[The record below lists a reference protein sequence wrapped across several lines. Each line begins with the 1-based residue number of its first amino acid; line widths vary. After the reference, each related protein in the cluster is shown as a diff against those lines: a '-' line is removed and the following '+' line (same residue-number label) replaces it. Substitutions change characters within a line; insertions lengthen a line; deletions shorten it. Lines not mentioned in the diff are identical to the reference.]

1 MQDVDISIYRN
12 VDQEGESFYIYVHT
26 NRKNPAAMAC
36 VNCLS
41 LEAFKGAQYGFRFSR
56 GQKHACNN
64 LKTRLDRCTG
74 FILKQIVT

>member
-1 MQDVDISIYRN
+1 MLIRREKVFTY
-12 VDQEGESFYIYVHT
+12 YVHT

-64 LKTRLDRCTG
+64 
-74 FILKQIVT
+74 F